1 MTRWDRSSIVVA
13 LVGLS
18 VPTMAAWGTTIP
30 RSQVARSVASDP
42 ARLTEMQHHFA
53 DVMLIHEAVI
63 RGDLP
68 SVRQPALRLAT
79 ASMPPSMPEAA
90 APFVANIRKAGQRAA
105 DATALA
111 VAAQATVA
119 MVTECANCHRA
130 VGVSPAPSLTVR
142 HDVGGVVGHME
153 EHQRAADAMLIG
165 LMIPSTSK
173 WLEGAERLR
182 VATLLPSTFPQDPTL
197 TKEIRQLDIRVH
209 EMADRAIDAETATD
223 RAHAYTDVLATCAQ
237 CHRLHS
243 KIWGPGRGGLVY

>member
-1 MTRWDRSSIVVA
+1 
-13 LVGLS
+13 
-18 VPTMAAWGTTIP
+18 
-30 RSQVARSVASDP
+30 
-42 ARLTEMQHHFA
+42 MQHHFA

-68 SVRQPALRLAT
+68 SVRQPALRLTT
-79 ASMPPSMPEAA
+79 ASMPPGVPEAA

-111 VAAQATVA
+111 AAAQATVA

-153 EHQRAADAMLIG
+153 EHQRAADDMLVG
-165 LMIPSTSK
+165 LMIPSTSQ
-173 WLEGAERLR
+173 WLGGAERLR
-182 VATLLPSTFPQDPTL
+182 VATLLPSTFPKDPKL

-209 EMADRAIDAETATD
+209 EMADRAIDAETATE
-223 RAHAYTDVLATCAQ
+223 RAHAYTDLLTTCAQ

-243 KIWGPGRGGLVY
+243 SVWGPGRGLEPPRAR